1 MRTRLIAHTLLLL
14 SILLFS
20 AAMANVY
27 GGQVKAHD
35 HQKNQTAVD
44 RIKPVEPHPDAQV
57 ESLRFEHRLKINDT
71 ATITVR
77 NLGNIPIR
85 IRDILINDIT
95 HAPMIEGYIFDK
107 EGNFYFG
114 STIPPGGFAI
124 LKTDTHPE
132 DLKPTDHNY
141 NITMKTNIGQ
151 LHETFQINS
160 KTYTKP
166 SAAEPFAPYFLT
178 LMIGSVVSVYYYARF
193 KTRS

>member
-14 SILLFS
+14 SIILFS

-35 HQKNQTAVD
+35 QQKNQTDVD
-44 RIKPVEPHPDAQV
+44 RIKPVEPQPDAQV

-71 ATITVR
+71 ATITFR

-107 EGNFYFG
+107 EGDFYFG
-114 STIPPGGFAI
+114 STIPAGGFAI
-124 LKTDTHPE
+124 LKTDTQPE
-132 DLKPTDHNY
+132 DLKPTDHSY
-141 NITMKTNIGQ
+141 NITMKTDIGQ
-151 LHETFQINS
+151 LQETFQIDG
-160 KTYTKP
+160 KVYTKP

-178 LMIGSVVSVYYYARF
+178 LMIGSVISVYYYARF